1 MGRSYLLRL
10 PTPGKWNRPD
20 FSHDFSHYLMPRG
33 IVSAVAMAI
42 RGKERLKE
50 NWKY

>member
-1 MGRSYLLRL
+1 MGRFYLLRL

-20 FSHDFSHYLMPRG
+20 FSQSRFFPLFDARG

-42 RGKERLKE
+42 RRKERLKE
-50 NWKY
+50 N